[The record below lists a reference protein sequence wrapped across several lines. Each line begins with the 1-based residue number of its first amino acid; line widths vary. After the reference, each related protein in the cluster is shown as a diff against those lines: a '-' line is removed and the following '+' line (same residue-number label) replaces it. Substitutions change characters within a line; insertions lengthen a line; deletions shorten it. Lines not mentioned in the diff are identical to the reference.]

1 MVPALSWLDSLCRRR
16 VKLVSRLGRSIHL
29 TTRPSPSCFST
40 CVRGPVSTLSPCG
53 LVHPC
58 SCVCSCLGDA
68 LADSGYPRSV
78 NFAIRRDKRSYLTA
92 QPEITSPCLVW
103 LQYRDL
109 SDYSLC
115 GIQPASYQTLYKKRL
130 YQHLLAGTVYPCIR
144 QTSCNETR
152 RNFHAPAQ
160 HPFSS

>member
-1 MVPALSWLDSLCRRR
+1 MHILAWSLCRRLFN
-16 VKLVSRLGRSIHL
+16 LVSSLAGRSISQPIHL
-29 TTRPSPSCFST
+29 HVLVSPQ
-40 CVRGPVSTLSPCG
+40 GPVSTLSPCG

-130 YQHLLAGTVYPCIR
+130 YQHLLAETVYPCIR